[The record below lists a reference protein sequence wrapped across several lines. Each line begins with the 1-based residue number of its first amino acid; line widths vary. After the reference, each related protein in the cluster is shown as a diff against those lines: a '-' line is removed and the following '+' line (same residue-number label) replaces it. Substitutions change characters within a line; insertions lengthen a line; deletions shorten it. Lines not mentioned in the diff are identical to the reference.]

1 MSNDDSAADGPGKLL
16 AYAFFPTDGRIRFDP
31 GETWMQRYDNNDAN
45 FRLVAT
51 HEIAYALGLEHSSD
65 QSSIMAP
72 YYKLMQ
78 PEALLPENDRH
89 GIQALYGTN
98 APSADGYVIV
108 HVSGGQKLLFAGT
121 NDPAA
126 LMELTSIGLP
136 TNQTAKISK
145 EIMSLFEEKLNI
157 SADRMYL
164 KFTNVTG
171 NMMGWNKGTF

>member
-98 APSADGYVIV
+98 APSADGCAAWC
-108 HVSGGQKLLFAGT
+108 HGQGKSCGVCGNGHT
-121 NDPAA
+121 CICSMN
-126 LMELTSIGLP
+126 ELTKEDIGDGC
-136 TNQTAKISK
+136 TSDVWCRNRGYDKGGVYGDDYTCICGSTANQLT
-145 EIMSLFEEKLNI
+145 
-157 SADRMYL
+157 
-164 KFTNVTG
+164 V
-171 NMMGWNKGTF
+171 

>member
-98 APSADGYVIV
+98 APSADGDGCTSDVWCRNRGYDK
-108 HVSGGQKLLFAGT
+108 GGVYGDDYTCICGSTANQ
-121 NDPAA
+121 
-126 LMELTSIGLP
+126 LT
-136 TNQTAKISK
+136 
-145 EIMSLFEEKLNI
+145 
-157 SADRMYL
+157 
-164 KFTNVTG
+164 V
-171 NMMGWNKGTF
+171 

>member
-16 AYAFFPTDGRIRFDP
+16 AYEFFPTDGRIRFDP
-31 GETWMQRYDNNDAN
+31 GETWTQKYDNNDAN

-51 HEIAYALGLEHSSD
+51 HEIGHALGLEHSSD

-78 PEALLPENDRH
+78 PEALLPEDVR
-89 GIQALYGTN
+89 
-98 APSADGYVIV
+98 YVIV

>member
-78 PEALLPENDRH
+78 PEALLPENVR
-89 GIQALYGTN
+89 N
-98 APSADGYVIV
+98 N
-108 HVSGGQKLLFAGT
+108 VSSRQ
-121 NDPAA
+121 
-126 LMELTSIGLP
+126 I
-136 TNQTAKISK
+136 
-145 EIMSLFEEKLNI
+145 
-157 SADRMYL
+157 Y
-164 KFTNVTG
+164 
-171 NMMGWNKGTF
+171 